1 MSRPVVR
8 SEVLAL
14 GEYEAIREPFRAR
27 VIEEKKRR
35 RVKLGDRVTVLFESH
50 DTILLQVQEM
60 LRTERISRENAVAH
74 EIETYNAL
82 LGGERDLGA
91 TLMIEIEDNDE
102 RVRFLAAAK
111 GLAGTVRLHIGASEI
126 AATTDPARDHA
137 DRSSAV
143 VYLVFALDAAAIAA
157 LEKVAKN
164 ELAASSLPIAL
175 SVDHPAYQARVNLPA
190 ATVASLAGETS

>member
-1 MSRPVVR
+1 MSRPVER
-8 SEVLAL
+8 SEVLPL
-14 GEYEAIREPFRAR
+14 GEYEAVREHFRGR

-50 DTILLQVQEM
+50 DTVLLQVQEM
-60 LRTERISRENAVAH
+60 LRTERISRESAITH

-82 LGGERDLGA
+82 LGGPSDLGA
-91 TLMIEIEDNDE
+91 TLMIEIDDNDE

-111 GLAGTVRLHIGASEI
+111 GLAAAVRLKVGDSVV
-126 AATTDPARDHA
+126 AATIDPARDHA

-143 VYLVFALDAAAIAA
+143 VYLVFSLEAAARAA
-157 LEKVAKN
+157 LEKVAKK
-164 ELAASSLPIAL
+164 EAKPADLAITL
-175 SVDHPAYQARVNLPA
+175 SVDHPAYQATADLPA